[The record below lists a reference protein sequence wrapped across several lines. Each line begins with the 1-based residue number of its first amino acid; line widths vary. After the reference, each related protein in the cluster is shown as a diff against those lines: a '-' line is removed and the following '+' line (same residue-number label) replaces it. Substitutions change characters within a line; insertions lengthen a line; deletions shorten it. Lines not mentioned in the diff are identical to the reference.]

1 MNRKSLLRWG
11 LALLAVALGSS
22 ILVAC
27 GQPSQKYAA
36 SKSEGV
42 YFTVPINWHQ
52 ITMKE
57 LNAVEA
63 KSTVAG
69 AADKLTLVKWQEAY
83 SPDPKIGPLE
93 VFSIRAT
100 SEPLVFVRDRWL
112 FPDEVN
118 AMSYNTLRDIVE
130 PITEWVNNPTEDT
143 PEYKI
148 IDDYEVV
155 QKGGR
160 GVRTIFSFTHK
171 GISQTI
177 DQTSLMSNDGQ
188 KIYLLVMR
196 CTTKCYEENSNALS
210 KISKSFTVRGVK

>member
-1 MNRKSLLRWG
+1 MSVKTGFRRLSVLLG
-11 LALLAVALGSS
+11 ICVLLLTG
-22 ILVAC
+22 C
-27 GQPSQKYAA
+27 GEPSQKYAA

-42 YFTVPINWHQ
+42 YFTVPINWHRV
-52 ITMKE
+52 TMKE

-69 AADKLTLVKWQEAY
+69 ASDKLSLVKWQEAF
-83 SPDPKIGPLE
+83 SSDRKIGPLE

-100 SEPLVFVRDRWL
+100 NQPLVFVRVRWL
-112 FPDEVN
+112 FPDEIN
-118 AMSYNTLRDIVE
+118 SMSYNTLRDIVE
-130 PITEWVNNPTEDT
+130 PVTEWVNNPTEST
-143 PEYKI
+143 PEYNI

-160 GVRTIFSFTHK
+160 GVRTIFSFKHN

-177 DQTSLMSNDGQ
+177 DQTSLMSLDGQ

-196 CTTKCYEENSNALS
+196 CTTKCYQKNEKDLA
-210 KISKSFTVRGVK
+210 KIAKSFTVRGVK

>member
-1 MNRKSLLRWG
+1 MAWKLKER
-11 LALLAVALGSS
+11 LAALSLAVALGALTLSG
-22 ILVAC
+22 C

-52 ITMKE
+52 VTMKE
-57 LNAVEA
+57 LNAVES

-69 AADKLTLVKWQEAY
+69 AADKLSLVKWQEAY
-83 SPDPKIGPLE
+83 SPNPKIGPLE

-100 SEPLVFVRDRWL
+100 AEPLVFVRTRWL
-112 FPDEVN
+112 FPEEVN
-118 AMSYNTLRDIVE
+118 AMSYNSLRDVVE
-130 PITEWVNNPTEDT
+130 PVTEWVTNPTAKT
-143 PEYKI
+143 PEYNI

-177 DQTSLMSNDGQ
+177 DQTSLMSNNGQ
-188 KIYLLVMR
+188 RIYLLVMR
-196 CTTKCYEENSNALS
+196 CTTKCYQKNSKALI
-210 KISKSFTVRGVK
+210 KIAKSFTVRGAK